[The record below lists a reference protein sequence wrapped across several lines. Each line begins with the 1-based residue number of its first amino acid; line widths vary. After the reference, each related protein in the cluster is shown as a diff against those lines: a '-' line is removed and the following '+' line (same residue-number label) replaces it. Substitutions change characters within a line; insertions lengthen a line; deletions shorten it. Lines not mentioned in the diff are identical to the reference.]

1 VLDVSILDL
10 GADDFWS
17 FLSKISVDGSMAPLD
32 GVVHVHLGHGPVC
45 RVFIDLRRWPRQAG
59 VTYYIFCGAP

>member
-1 VLDVSILDL
+1 
-10 GADDFWS
+10 
-17 FLSKISVDGSMAPLD
+17 MAPLD